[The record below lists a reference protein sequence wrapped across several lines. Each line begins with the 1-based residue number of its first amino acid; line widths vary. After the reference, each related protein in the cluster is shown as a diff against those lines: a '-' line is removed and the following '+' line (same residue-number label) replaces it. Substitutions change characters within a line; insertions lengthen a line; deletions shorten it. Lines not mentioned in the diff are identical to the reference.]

1 MLESLHHLRKEVR
14 GNFERTFWCTFVNR
28 RPPDPPTS
36 MLLRKPM
43 PWVVQSIRAS
53 AGTHVEANIEIGGA
67 GVWLPRNPTGAPAHK
82 PLFSSGAIIRA
93 STILQPVLRPLAI
106 RSSDPLPCFPKRSVK
121 GLGRQPFLSLAR
133 QSGCGGNMEK
143 PNPPGAEEPQCNS
156 LIWHWR
162 KPAPPMTTKDLPQT
176 HFPSLNVFDESRNE
190 SRTSHARVTQ
200 RVTLSRFAH
209 TVITNCKK
217 YRAGSLSL

>member
-1 MLESLHHLRKEVR
+1 MSFPTKEKVFFSRNEEGILLPNTEEAFFLQQRKGRPLAQRIERKGAPSRLMPELLRHLGKEVCGECETR
-14 GNFERTFWCTFVNR
+14 IWYAGGKR
-28 RPPDPPTS
+28 RPPDPPIS
-36 MLLRKPM
+36 MLIGKNVS
-43 PWVVQSIRAS
+43 WVVQSIRAL

-143 PNPPGAEEPQCNS
+143 PTTPGA
-156 LIWHWR
+156 
-162 KPAPPMTTKDLPQT
+162 
-176 HFPSLNVFDESRNE
+176 
-190 SRTSHARVTQ
+190 
-200 RVTLSRFAH
+200 
-209 TVITNCKK
+209 
-217 YRAGSLSL
+217 G

>member
-1 MLESLHHLRKEVR
+1 MPKIRFPCPEKSERGGSPSRLMPELLHHLKKELLII
-14 GNFERTFWCTFVNR
+14 FETLSP

-36 MLLRKPM
+36 MLIGKTVS
-43 PWVVQSIRAS
+43 WVVQSIRAL
-53 AGTHVEANIEIGGA
+53 AGTPVKANIEIGGA
-67 GVWLPRNPTGAPAHK
+67 GDCLSRNPTGSPAHK

-143 PNPPGAEEPQCNS
+143 PTPPGA
-156 LIWHWR
+156 
-162 KPAPPMTTKDLPQT
+162 D
-176 HFPSLNVFDESRNE
+176 
-190 SRTSHARVTQ
+190 
-200 RVTLSRFAH
+200 
-209 TVITNCKK
+209 
-217 YRAGSLSL
+217 